1 MKICAIIAEYN
12 PFHLGHLKQINYVKN
27 SLNADKVIVVMSGNF
42 SQRGEP
48 TVLDKFTRA
57 KHAVLAGA
65 DLVIELPSVFAS
77 SNAETFACGAINL
90 IDDLKIVDCICFG
103 VESGEKKDY
112 IHLAKELVNES
123 AEYKKTLK
131 SYLDKGVSLAKA
143 KSQTVKALYGEKHE
157 KLLSSPNNILGLEY
171 TKALLK
177 RKSSI
182 EICPMIREGDHND
195 KTLKKGIT
203 SASSIREYIKSGKI
217 KPLKKSLPP
226 YTYCDLEVYP
236 FGFEKIIMTSIITT
250 TEESLKKT
258 PDCTEGL
265 ENRIK
270 ALVKDNLS
278 VEELVEKATTK
289 RYTSSRIRR
298 ILINNLLGITEDLRV
313 DALDK
318 PLYAKVLAVKKESL
332 DLISTLSKS
341 SEIPLLTRKS
351 DLSSLKK
358 TAKKCF
364 EVDCLAQELYNLAT
378 DKKINENYMFI
389 I

>member
-1 MKICAIIAEYN
+1 
-12 PFHLGHLKQINYVKN
+12 
-27 SLNADKVIVVMSGNF
+27 
-42 SQRGEP
+42 
-48 TVLDKFTRA
+48 
-57 KHAVLAGA
+57 
-65 DLVIELPSVFAS
+65 
-77 SNAETFACGAINL
+77 
-90 IDDLKIVDCICFG
+90 
-103 VESGEKKDY
+103 
-112 IHLAKELVNES
+112 
-123 AEYKKTLK
+123 
-131 SYLDKGVSLAKA
+131 
-143 KSQTVKALYGEKHE
+143 
-157 KLLSSPNNILGLEY
+157 
-171 TKALLK
+171 
-177 RKSSI
+177 
-182 EICPMIREGDHND
+182 
-195 KTLKKGIT
+195 
-203 SASSIREYIKSGKI
+203 
-217 KPLKKSLPP
+217 
-226 YTYCDLEVYP
+226 
-236 FGFEKIIMTSIITT
+236 MTSIITT

-270 ALVKDNLS
+270 ALVKDNLT